1 MVGAAVVVV
10 VAGAAPANIE
20 AVETVAAARD
30 RNANRVPLRK
40 NDDFMKG
47 SLLIARLLFVPGIVN
62 LRAGRC
68 NRDGLAWLDDPALF
82 LTSRAYRAQQH
93 AGRKIPALRW
103 ARSQALE
110 IDELDFFRIDGALE
124 ET

>member
-20 AVETVAAARD
+20 AVETVAEARV

-68 NRDGLAWLDDPALF
+68 NREGLAWLDDPAVF
-82 LTSRAYRAQQH
+82 LTSH
-93 AGRKIPALRW
+93 AFG
-103 ARSQALE
+103 ALE
-110 IDELDFFRIDGALE
+110 IDELDFFRIDGTLE